1 MSSIMRED
9 WIEVELQDVFE
20 TVTGNTPSKK
30 EVDNYGEDLPFIKP
44 PDIKNSALNSVSE
57 YLSLKGKKTARV
69 LPKNSILIT
78 CIGNL
83 GRVGFNKEEVA
94 FNQQINAILPID
106 HIDFK
111 FTFFQAQSGNF
122 RNQLESLS
130 TSTTVALVNKS
141 SFNSVKIDLS
151 PLPIQRAIVSKI
163 EALFSDLDN
172 GIAKFKKAQAQLK
185 IYRQA
190 VLKKAFEGELTKDW
204 REKQTNLPNAEQL
217 LKQIKEEREKNYELQ
232 ITNWKNAVKAWEKN
246 GEKGKKPVR
255 ISKPKEVSDVKESDV
270 ESYENLPTN
279 WKWSRF
285 GNVTYKIGDIDHKM
299 PKTVDNGYPYVS
311 TGDINKDGTI
321 DFLSAKTISKEDFD
335 RLALKIKPENGDI
348 IFPRYGTIGRNIL
361 VNFDKEFLV
370 SYSCA
375 IIKNITSLMSGK
387 FAFYYSL
394 SPVIKKEIRRY
405 TVETTQANIGIAS
418 IESFV
423 FPLCSSQ
430 EQAQIVQ
437 EIESR
442 LSVCDK
448 VEQSINESILKAEA
462 LRQSI
467 LKKAFEGR
475 LLSKA
480 EIEQCKK
487 EADYEPA
494 SELLKKIKA
503 EKLAKEEALKKT
515 QGKKKIITKNKS
527 KK

>member
-1 MSSIMRED
+1 MRED
-9 WIEVELQDVFE
+9 WIEVELGDVCE
-20 TVTGNTPSKK
+20 INMGQSPPSSTYNSAK
-30 EVDNYGEDLPFIKP
+30 EGLPFFQGKAEFTDLYPVVRKWCTKP
-44 PDIKNSALNSVSE
+44 TRIANEGDILLSVRAPVGSTNLANQE
-57 YLSLKGKKTARV
+57 CAIGRGLAAVSYPYSNEIIWYYLK
-69 LPKNSILIT
+69 
-78 CIGNL
+78 
-83 GRVGFNKEEVA
+83 
-94 FNQQINAILPID
+94 AIEQDLD
-106 HIDFK
+106 RQGTGT
-111 FTFFQAQSGNF
+111 TFRAVSGNVIRKQKF
-122 RNQLESLS
+122 PL
-130 TSTTVALVNKS
+130 A
-141 SFNSVKIDLS
+141 

-172 GIAKFKKAQAQLK
+172 GIANFKKAQEQLK

-190 VLKKAFEGELTKDW
+190 VLKKAFEGELTKEW
-204 REKQTNLPNAEQL
+204 RVKTGHVLSQQGLSLPTAEQL
-217 LKQIKEEREKNYELQ
+217 LKQIKEERQNYYEQQ
-232 ITNWKNAVKAWEKN
+232 IEVWKKAVKEWEKD
-246 GEKGKKPVR
+246 EKKGKKPVKT
-255 ISKPKEVSDVKESDV
+255 SKPKEVSDVKDSDV

-311 TGDINKDGTI
+311 TGNINKDGTI

-361 VNFDKEFLV
+361 INFDKEFLV

-423 FPLCSSQ
+423 FPLCSIQ
-430 EQAQIVQ
+430 EQNQIVQ

-448 VEQSINESILKAEA
+448 VEQSISESILKAEA

-475 LLSKA
+475 LLSQA

-494 SELLKKIKA
+494 SALLKKIKV
-503 EKLAKEEALKKT
+503 EKLAKEQE
-515 QGKKKIITKNKS
+515 KKKPTVKKKS